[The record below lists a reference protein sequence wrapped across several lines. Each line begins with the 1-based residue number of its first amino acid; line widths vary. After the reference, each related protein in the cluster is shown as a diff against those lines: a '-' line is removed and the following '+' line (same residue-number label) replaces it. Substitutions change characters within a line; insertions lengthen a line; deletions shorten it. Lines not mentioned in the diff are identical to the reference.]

1 MSLEHE
7 RSSAEPNVA
16 TLVGGIV
23 EDLQTLV
30 RQQLL
35 LTRREVERDVRE
47 GSKALGKLLVGAAVG
62 FLGAIALTFS
72 AAHLLHWA
80 TAPAGFDPARVP
92 LWASFGL
99 VGIALTTVGCFASR
113 AGLLRLGA
121 VQPLQTEAEEAW
133 KGSAPWTNEPK

>member
-1 MSLEHE
+1 MSLDHE
-7 RSSAEPNVA
+7 RSSSEPSVA

-35 LTRREVERDVRE
+35 LTRREVERDVRI
-47 GSKALGKLLVGAAVG
+47 GSKALGKLLVGASVC
-62 FLGAIALTFS
+62 FLGAVALTFS
-72 AAHLLHWA
+72 VAHLLHWA
-80 TAPAGFDPARVP
+80 TAPAGFDPAGVP

-99 VGIALTTVGCFASR
+99 VGIVLATAGCFASR
-113 AGLLRLGA
+113 AGMQQLGA

-133 KGSAPWTNEPK
+133 KGSAPWTNKPK